1 MIAKRPELL
10 LLFLGLLF
18 TVPPAGALQQ
28 RAAPSEAA
36 SPPQQTRP
44 AVPAPATANAEA
56 AGQAVKS
63 KPEVPPTS
71 DPKELVRR
79 SVEIDHRNLERARNY
94 TCQQREVEKRLGKDG
109 EVKSTEIRTYD
120 VNFYYGEEYSRLIQK
135 DDKPLSAEDQK
146 KEDEKLEKFLAKLR
160 NRTEEE
166 QEKQLTK
173 EKKDREKARAFLR
186 DMVNAYDF
194 TLVGEE
200 RVSGADA
207 WVIEATPRKDFH
219 PTQPHADILSKIK
232 GKLWIEKKDYNWVRV
247 EAESIDTIS
256 FGLFL
261 FRIHKGSH
269 FSFEQTHV
277 NDEVWLAR
285 RFYINGGARLAL
297 LKNEAIEQEDMFSN
311 YKKFVTSTRILPG
324 KEVPEEKPK

>member
-1 MIAKRPELL
+1 MIDVSRRLVLL
-10 LLFLGLLF
+10 AVVASAS
-18 TVPPAGALQQ
+18 TSMAAQQAASSGAAQ
-28 RAAPSEAA
+28 APSGGIASAA
-36 SPPQQTRP
+36 
-44 AVPAPATANAEA
+44 AET
-56 AGQAVKS
+56 KS
-63 KPEVPPTS
+63 SEFPPTS
-71 DPKELVRR
+71 DPKEIVRR
-79 SVEIDHRNLERARNY
+79 AVEIDHRNLELARSY
-94 TCQQREVEKRLGKDG
+94 TCQQREVEKRLGKNG

-120 VNFYYGEEYSRLIQK
+120 INFYYGELYSRLIQK
-135 DDKPLSAEDQK
+135 DDKPLSSEEQK

-160 NRTEEE
+160 NQSEEE
-166 QEKQLTK
+166 HEKHLAK
-173 EKKDREKARAFLR
+173 EKKDRDRDRAFFK

-200 RVSGADA
+200 KISGADV

-232 GKLWIEKKDYNWVRV
+232 GKLWIEKKNYNPVKM
-247 EAESIDTIS
+247 EAETIDTIS

-269 FSFEQTHV
+269 ISFEQTHV
-277 NDEVWLAR
+277 NDEVWLVR
-285 RFYINGGARLAL
+285 RFYVNGGARLAL
-297 LKNEAIEQEDMFSN
+297 LKNEAVEQEDMFSN